1 MFKFKR
7 PSLAASTLLAGMT
20 ALTSNALAFDIQ
32 GDAGTRL
39 NAETI
44 TTFDGAWAMDFLP
57 NGDVLV
63 TTKGGR
69 LFLVGADG
77 TKAEIAGLPEVVA
90 EGQGGLGDVVV
101 HPDFSKNNW
110 LYMSFVEAGSSDKAG
125 AVVFR
130 AKLNLKERRL
140 TGHERLWTQ
149 TPKVTGR
156 GHYSHKIAF
165 GPKNGPHAGKIFITS
180 GDRQK
185 LKPAQD
191 LRQDLGKLIRLNED
205 GSVPADNPWQSSG
218 KRAKS
223 FWSMGHRNLLGIDFD
238 NRGRLWTHE
247 MGPRHGD
254 ELNLIQPG
262 RNYGWPV
269 VSEGSHYSGKAIPSH
284 NTDRSFMPPNAF
296 WVPSIAPSGLVMYD
310 GNAFPKWRGDAL
322 IGGLVS
328 KALVH
333 VEINGTNA
341 TEVERF
347 EWGKR
352 IRDVEQGPDGALW
365 VLEDRRGGRLLR
377 LVPN

>member
-1 MFKFKR
+1 MRIFKQ
-7 PSLAASTLLAGMT
+7 PLYATLTLLAGL
-20 ALTSNALAFDIQ
+20 ASAANANAFDIK

-39 NAETI
+39 KAETI

-57 NGDVLV
+57 NGELLV
-63 TTKGGR
+63 TTKQGQ
-69 LFLVGADG
+69 LFLVGKNGSKTAISGMPD
-77 TKAEIAGLPEVVA
+77 VVA

-101 HPDFSKNNW
+101 HPEFGNNNW
-110 LYMSFVEAGSSDKAG
+110 LYMSFVEAGNGDTAG

-130 AKLNLKERRL
+130 AKLNLAEGRL

-165 GPKNGPHAGKIFITS
+165 GPRNGPHAGKIFITS

-205 GSVPADNPWQSSG
+205 GSIPSDNPWQSSG

-223 FWSMGHRNLLGIDFD
+223 FWSMGHRNPLGIDFD
-238 NRGRLWTHE
+238 AGGRLWAHE

-262 RNYGWPV
+262 SNYGWPL

-284 NTDRSFMPPNAF
+284 DTDRSFLPPNAF

-310 GNAFPKWRGDAL
+310 GNVFPEWRGDAL

-333 VEINGTNA
+333 VDINGTSA
-341 TEVERF
+341 TEAERF

-352 IRDVEQGPDGALW
+352 IRDVEQGPNGALW
-365 VLEDRRGGRLLR
+365 VLEDRGGGRLLR
-377 LVPN
+377 LTPN